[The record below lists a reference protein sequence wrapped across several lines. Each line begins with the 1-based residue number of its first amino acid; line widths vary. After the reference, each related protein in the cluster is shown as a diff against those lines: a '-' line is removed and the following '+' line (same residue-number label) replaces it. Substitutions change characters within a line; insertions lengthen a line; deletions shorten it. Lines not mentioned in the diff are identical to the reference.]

1 MKLLGEALIMS
12 TATREFFETLLRL
25 IQTNSNAFLFAT
37 TREGHA
43 AMVAIAQGEIQALR
57 HGTLSGQSALS
68 LIATM
73 QVSDYSVR
81 DGLLPQRPPSNL
93 PQTAE
98 ILQAWSAQ
106 IDPQWFQAQAPE
118 VVQAIAPELS
128 NSIPLAE
135 TREPVPELEQPEVQK
150 QTVLETQDDVDTP
163 ESQPP
168 DTMIQMTY
176 RGSTISQSVNLPA
189 PVADSHST
197 DEPGPT
203 RIYRGRKY

>member
-1 MKLLGEALIMS
+1 MS

-118 VVQAIAPELS
+118 VVQAIATELS
-128 NSIPLAE
+128 NPMPLRE
-135 TREPVPELEQPEVQK
+135 TLDPIPELDKAEVQE
-150 QTVLETQDDVDTP
+150 QTVLEAQDDADAP
-163 ESQPP
+163 ESPSP
-168 DTMIQMTY
+168 ATIIQMTY
-176 RGSTISQSVNLPA
+176 RGSTIPQAVAPPA
-189 PVADSHST
+189 SAADLHST
-197 DEPGPT
+197 DEPRPT